1 MPFHNLTQEVLPLI
15 ALMSI
20 VNTTT
25 LHPPSLA
32 MPSIVDSE
40 AHFTKSMKE
49 IGVTDRGKAATTTAG
64 YTALG
69 HLPFGVGQLGVPVPE
84 QEFGRFAANVLG
96 GMASMHDV
104 SCLRRLLFESH
115 TMVMAQLREQ
125 VANPGTYKEDVAG
138 RT

>member
-1 MPFHNLTQEVLPLI
+1 MT
-15 ALMSI
+15 
-20 VNTTT
+20 
-25 LHPPSLA
+25 
-32 MPSIVDSE
+32 SIVDSE
-40 AHFTKSMKE
+40 APFTKRMEE
-49 IGVTDRGKAATTTAG
+49 IGVTDRGKAAVTKAG
-64 YTALG
+64 YTTLG
-69 HLPFGVGQLGVPVPE
+69 HLAFGVGQPGVPVPE

-104 SCLRRLLFESH
+104 SSLRRLLFESH